1 MSARLV
7 FDAISRTY
15 VTAHETTVAIE
26 RVDLIL
32 EPGSF
37 TAVVGPS
44 GCGKSTLLHIAAGLD
59 TQYGGAFL
67 REPESAT
74 LACLFQQPRLLPWR
88 SARDNVAFV
97 LETRGVPKGD
107 ARVRAGELLGMVGL
121 KLAAT
126 KFPSQLSGGMQQRVS
141 LARAFAVDPD
151 LLLMDEPF
159 SALDELTAARLREEL
174 LALCLQKSR
183 TILLVTHNINEA
195 CYLAERV
202 VVMSAHPGRLVA
214 DIAIDLPRARRP
226 DDPRL
231 GEYVA
236 RVLSFIDHGIDEPVL
251 AEGAGI

>member
-7 FDAISRTY
+7 FRGLRRVFRNGRTSS
-15 VTAHETTVAIE
+15 VAIAE
-26 RVDLIL
+26 VDMTL

-59 TQYGGAFL
+59 TQYEGTFT
-67 REPESAT
+67 REPENAT
-74 LACLFQQPRLLPWR
+74 LAMLFQQPRLLPWR

-97 LETRGVPKGD
+97 LETRGLTS
-107 ARVRAGELLGMVGL
+107 AESRQRAEEFLALVGL
-121 KLAAT
+121 TAAGD
-126 KFPSQLSGGMQQRVS
+126 KFPSQLSGGMQQRVA
-141 LARAFAVDPD
+141 LARALAVDPD

-174 LALCLQKSR
+174 VALCAQKQR
-183 TILLVTHNINEA
+183 TILFVTHDIAEA

-202 VVMSAHPGRLVA
+202 VVMSAHPGRVVA
-214 DIAIDLPRARRP
+214 EVAIDLPRPRRP

-231 GEYVA
+231 VEYA
-236 RVLSFIDHGIDEPVL
+236 GRVLAFIDHGMS
-251 AEGAGI
+251 EGVVR

>member
-7 FDAISRTY
+7 FRGLRRVFRNGRTSS
-15 VTAHETTVAIE
+15 VAIAE
-26 RVDLIL
+26 VDMTL

-59 TQYGGAFL
+59 TQYEGEFT
-67 REPESAT
+67 REPADAT
-74 LACLFQQPRLLPWR
+74 LAMLFQQPRLLPWR

-97 LETRGVPKGD
+97 LETRGLS
-107 ARVRAGELLGMVGL
+107 RAESRQRAEEFLTLVGL
-121 KLAAT
+121 AAAGD
-126 KFPSQLSGGMQQRVS
+126 KFPSQLSGGMQQRVA
-141 LARAFAVDPD
+141 LARALAVDPD

-174 LALCLQKSR
+174 VTLCAQKQR
-183 TILLVTHNINEA
+183 TILFVTHDIAEA

-202 VVMSAHPGRLVA
+202 IVMSAHPGRVVA
-214 DIAIDLPRARRP
+214 EVAIDLSRPRRP

-231 GEYVA
+231 AEYA
-236 RVLSFIDHGIDEPVL
+236 GRVLAFIDHGMS
-251 AEGAGI
+251 EGVVR